1 MKRLIGIW
9 RALCSGRED
18 ALWSIRALAVLSFAG
33 VVGSFL
39 ARDFHRPSLGDFCGG
54 LALSFSGIL
63 IFQVFGLRRAEY
75 REDPHASQLTELHL
89 SR

>member
-1 MKRLIGIW
+1 MRRLTEIW
-9 RALCSGRED
+9 KALCSGREEPI
-18 ALWSIRALAVLSFAG
+18 WSIRALAVLSNAS
-33 VVGSFL
+33 VVAMFL
-39 ARDFHRPSLGDFCGG
+39 AREFHRVSLGDFCGG

-75 REDPHASQLTELHL
+75 REDPHDSQLTELHL